1 MFDDVRNE
9 KYIIQYSEKALLL
22 LLVESDYQGNC
33 TPIPD
38 VSRSVSILKMNTSEH
53 ILLSLNFN
61 KNIVTLTRHFGCGES
76 GVCV

>member
-9 KYIIQYSEKALLL
+9 KHIIQYSEKALLL

-61 KNIVTLTRHFGCGES
+61 VSVSEKVAFYLARR
-76 GVCV
+76 